1 MPRRCVACF
10 DEALL
15 SGFLDEVITA
25 RDRRV
30 VTAHLAVC
38 AECRRLL
45 SELREIRQAC
55 LSTRFRRSPSPPRP
69 VGFH

>member
-15 SGFLDEVITA
+15 SGFLDGVITA
-25 RDRRV
+25 RDRRL
-30 VTAHLAVC
+30 VTTHLAAC
-38 AECRRLL
+38 AECRGLL

-55 LSTRFRRSPSPPRP
+55 LSTRFRRSPSPVRS
-69 VGFH
+69 VSYH